1 MKSLSKIFAAL
12 AIILSDAMCAA
23 VAYNYS
29 SLVWAGKYAGA
40 SAPPEVSLVLAIPF
54 AIAIAVSAGL
64 SVFFFKKSV
73 SR

>member
-40 SAPPEVSLVLAIPF
+40 SAPPEVSFVLAIPF
-54 AIAIAVSAGL
+54 AIAIAAHSYRRFGGAVG
-64 SVFFFKKSV
+64 VFL
-73 SR
+73 